1 MRPDTEGRSY
11 ALLPQLSGTDFGVSW
26 LIRITWLTNYLIH
39 NAPDNNKKRICK
51 TDALLLLS
59 GVSNEISYVL
69 YTRQNLLVQ
78 DNAPLA
84 ILAFSD
90 RHLVGLG

>member
-1 MRPDTEGRSY
+1 MMPNTEGR
-11 ALLPQLSGTDFGVSW
+11 LLRSAPQLSGTDFGVSW
-26 LIRITWLTNYLIH
+26 LIRWLTNYLIH